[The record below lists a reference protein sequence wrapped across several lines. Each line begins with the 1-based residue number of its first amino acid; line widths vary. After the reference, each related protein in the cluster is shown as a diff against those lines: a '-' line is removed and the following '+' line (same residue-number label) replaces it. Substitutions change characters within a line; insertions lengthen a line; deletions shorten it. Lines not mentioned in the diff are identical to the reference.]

1 MKSLKKITLL
11 MLATVILSVVI
22 NSHYR
27 SIQETLHEGIS
38 WVWKQN
44 ETVGEALYD
53 TNAFLFNG
61 DAFDHERRI
70 KDYIYS
76 SFPSVVMINVFPN
89 EQSQNNPLVQRK
101 AGRGTGFFVS
111 VDDESATIMTNY
123 HVIEGYIGSENLLDL
138 KINTAIDMWVYEATI
153 IGYDIVADIAL
164 IKILKKDNEKW
175 EALEFADP
183 EEISEGD
190 PVVVIGHGMSLPWNS
205 TQGIVTYDGRF
216 GQRPYSLMLQVDA
229 VINQG
234 NSGGPVIGTDRKVYG
249 VAQSILSPGRAIPG
263 WDGVGLA
270 VGSRQA
276 KRSMDYILSD
286 AYAEKGYV
294 PYSDLL
300 FNTKNFEIESVIDTK
315 RKDRHMSYFNILEPD
330 LDVKAPTM
338 EVEPVKLNAGQIA
351 GMQEGD
357 IILELNGKSVYTA
370 FKIFIE
376 TMYAIPGDTATIKV
390 LRGEEELEFT
400 LVYQETDFQ
409 KLKKSIEDRNKLQ
422 RSGK

>member
-61 DAFDHERRI
+61 DAFDHERKI

-101 AGRGTGFFVS
+101 SGRGTGFFVS

-249 VAQSILSPGRAIPG
+249 VAQSILSPGRSIPG

>member
-61 DAFDHERRI
+61 DAFDHERKI

-101 AGRGTGFFVS
+101 SGRGTGFFVS

>member
-1 MKSLKKITLL
+1 

-61 DAFDHERRI
+61 DAFDHERKI

-101 AGRGTGFFVS
+101 SGRGTGFFVS